1 MGIRLF
7 FILAG
12 MMMLA
17 SCLKDDEPKF
27 VDEASGEVIKYRIG
41 LTENLQIHGYS
52 KYRNGGFVDTT
63 YFIDQDSI
71 IERITLKSNGV
82 VKRRIIYRLDGDEY
96 AHSSIDTNFEE
107 LTVSLEEYSYED
119 GFLIQII
126 NNWYTVGETDT
137 VRLVIEYE
145 IKDGNISGMI
155 ESPSPG
161 LEINSYFDYNN
172 LTNKLDVRYF
182 SNGITGKIAKNL
194 LSHVDWRTN
203 LGAAP
208 STTSADSD
216 YEYDTDPSGFV
227 TAMTEI
233 YTPGYHFEA
242 ETVTRTV
249 YTTLYEYDM
258 VMSGLTGR
266 TAYE

>member
-1 MGIRLF
+1 MNIGIKLF
-7 FILAG
+7 FVLAG
-12 MMMLA
+12 LMLLA

-27 VDEASGEVIKYRIG
+27 VDEASGDVIKYRIS
-41 LTENLQIHGYS
+41 LTEDLQIHAYS

-63 YFIDQDSI
+63 FFIDQDSI
-71 IERITLKSNGV
+71 IERITLNSNAV

-96 AHSSIDTNFEE
+96 ARSSIDTNFEGM
-107 LTVSLEEYSYED
+107 TVSRTEYSYKNGYLVRSID
-119 GFLIQII
+119 
-126 NNWYTVGETDT
+126 NWYTIGETDT
-137 VRLVIEYE
+137 IRLVLEYE

-155 ESPSPG
+155 ESPGAG
-161 LEINSYFDYNN
+161 LGYTTHFDYNN
-172 LTNKLDVRYF
+172 LQNKLDVRDF

-216 YEYDTDPSGFV
+216 YEYDMDPSGFV
-227 TAMTEI
+227 IEMTEI

-258 VMSGLTGR
+258 IMPGL
-266 TAYE
+266 